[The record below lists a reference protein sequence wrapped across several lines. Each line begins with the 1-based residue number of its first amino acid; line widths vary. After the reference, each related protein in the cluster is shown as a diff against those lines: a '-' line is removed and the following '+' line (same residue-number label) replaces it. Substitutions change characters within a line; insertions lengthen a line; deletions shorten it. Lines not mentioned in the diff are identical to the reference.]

1 MKLAEAAVAETDPEA
16 QAESWRRFDGLV
28 ESMALEYNRKN
39 PGPPVVEAIVW
50 QVMIPA
56 NARSDTDAYPRE
68 VFRRVTVSDGA
79 PK

>member
-1 MKLAEAAVAETDPEA
+1 
-16 QAESWRRFDGLV
+16 
-28 ESMALEYNRKN
+28 
-39 PGPPVVEAIVW
+39 VEAVVW

-56 NARSDTDAYPRE
+56 NARSDTETYPRE